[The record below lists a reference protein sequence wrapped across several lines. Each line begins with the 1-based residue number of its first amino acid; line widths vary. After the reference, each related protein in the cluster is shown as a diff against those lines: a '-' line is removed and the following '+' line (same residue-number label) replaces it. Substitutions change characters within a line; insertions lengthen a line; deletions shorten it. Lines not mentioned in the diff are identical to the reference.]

1 MKKKLAKKMD
11 EFPDDSLVGLAKEGS
26 LDAFTELVHRYQG
39 KIYQTIFQLTKNRL
53 DTDDLAQETF
63 MKAFK
68 SLREFKQKSSF
79 YTWLYRIA
87 VNLTLNFLKKRH
99 KEKGRESYTENYS
112 PSGADGFPASSPE
125 NYSLKKELGEKLK
138 EAIESLPLVYKAA
151 FILVSHQGMSHSQA
165 AEVLRCSEN
174 TVSWRMYKAR
184 KILQE
189 RLRPYI

>member
-1 MKKKLAKKMD
+1 MD
-11 EFPDDSLVGLAKEGS
+11 ESPDDSLVGRAKEGS
-26 LDAFTELVHRYQG
+26 VDAFTELVRRYQG
-39 KIYQTIFQLTKNRL
+39 KIYQTIFQLTRDHL
-53 DTDDLAQETF
+53 ETDDLTQETF

-112 PSGADGFPASSPE
+112 PSGADRFQPSSPE
-125 NYSLKKELGEKLK
+125 NYSLKKELGKRLK
-138 EAIESLPLVYKAA
+138 EAIESLPLAYKAA
-151 FILVSHQGMSHSQA
+151 FILVSYQGMSHSQA
-165 AEVLRCSEN
+165 AEVLRCSEK

-189 RLRPYI
+189 RLRLYV